1 MNANPSIFAETA
13 PARAA
18 HTSSAAGSTLAD
30 LLYEGF
36 YMVFLLK
43 NNKTPRDA
51 REFSESVTGFLAD
64 FERQAKKQD
73 FAPEDIFDAK
83 YAFCATVDEAILS
96 SRLSIRDD
104 WERRPLQLSLFGDQL
119 AGEYFFDKLGAARD
133 AGARRIQALEV
144 FHMCLLLGF
153 RGKYLLEGPEKLAYL
168 TARLGEQIAHIK
180 GRKASF
186 APHGARPDSIA
197 HELRRSL
204 PAWVT
209 VAVVALSALV
219 AYTGIRTHLAHETQA
234 TLAEYRDIIK
244 VAAKRPH
251 ITITL
256 P

>member
-1 MNANPSIFAETA
+1 MNANPSIFAENA
-13 PARAA
+13 SMSGLHSSPAVR
-18 HTSSAAGSTLAD
+18 TTLAD

-51 REFSESVTGFLAD
+51 REFSDSVTAFLGD

-96 SRLSIRDD
+96 SRLSIRHDG
-104 WERRPLQLSLFGDQL
+104 ERRPLQLSLFGDQL

-186 APHGARPDSIA
+186 APHGARPDSIV

-219 AYTGIRTHLAHETQA
+219 AYSGIRAHLAQQTQA

-244 VAAKRPH
+244 LAAKRPH